1 MNDCMDNYVMAC
13 KLVEVLRGRA
23 LDYFESLPGEL
34 RLEFV
39 TLCNHFECRFANTLT
54 EASQ

>member
-1 MNDCMDNYVMAC
+1 MKMNDCRDNDVMVC
-13 KLVEVLRGRA
+13 KPVYALRGRA

-39 TLCNHFECRFANTLT
+39 TVCNLFEGRFGR
-54 EASQ
+54 